1 MEDNLQILSLLHD
14 TCLEK
19 VTLKNQELHLFFSFY
34 LEDDTPYKVE
44 LISEKVSEI
53 SCIAYSQ
60 DESQEILELSEL
72 IELDCVQAKNEG
84 NQLKFA
90 LENTEND
97 TFIELEYRSTTTVFQ
112 GNLTE
117 LKQFWDLV
125 VLG

>member
-1 MEDNLQILSLLHD
+1 LSSIFCERK
-14 TCLEK
+14 CL
-19 VTLKNQELHLFFSFY
+19 FSFY

-53 SCIAYSQ
+53 SCIAYFR

-117 LKQFWDLV
+117 LKQFWGLV
-125 VLG
+125 MLE